1 MNKIE
6 LTDQGYY
13 NTLRTKN
20 QAQKGQNMKASG
32 AWIRLPLDMLRDKD
46 ISITACVVYALIAD
60 RTDGAEVVQI
70 SAQELADCAG
80 TSRRTAIRAVEELER
95 NNYIIREV
103 RAGETQN
110 IRLRAFLLQEKRRG
124 RAGTSGQNGQKG
136 QIEQEHSYDLQDY
149 KELVNRF

>member
-1 MNKIE
+1 
-6 LTDQGYY
+6 
-13 NTLRTKN
+13 
-20 QAQKGQNMKASG
+20 MKASG

-110 IRLRAFLLQEKRRG
+110 IRLRAYLLPEKRRG
-124 RAGTSGQNGQKG
+124 NGGNKNNSNNKKDSTYRYMDDETF
-136 QIEQEHSYDLQDY
+136 EQY
-149 KELVNRF
+149 KELINKF

>member
-1 MNKIE
+1 
-6 LTDQGYY
+6 
-13 NTLRTKN
+13 
-20 QAQKGQNMKASG
+20 MKASG

-70 SAQELADCAG
+70 SAQELADCTG

-103 RAGETQN
+103 RAGETQH
-110 IRLRAFLLQEKRRG
+110 IRLRATLLPEKKRRG
-124 RAGTSGQNGQKG
+124 KGQNGQNG
-136 QIEQEHSYDLQDY
+136 QEHSYDLQEY
-149 KELVNRF
+149 KGLVNRF